1 MITFNAISVFA
12 ISKTELE
19 SNPERY
25 IIISESTDGNG
36 YCDYS
41 NTKVIANTDTTA
53 TIKTKIYQV
62 FNTKQMITTCD
73 YDFIYNKERSTKN
86 LTELVM
92 SKPEARAMP
101 EYFVN
106 QLKALDSGVKVHKY
120 NFKVF
125 NFSGK
130 DITPLKLHGYEK
142 TMTAEKAPSITP
154 MSMPKSAVTH
164 ERKRSSLPP
173 FAICAHMSRPR

>member
-1 MITFNAISVFA
+1 MKRICTLFLSLMITFNAISVFA

-130 DITPLKLHGYEK
+130 DITPLNLHGYEK
-142 TMTAEKAPSITP
+142 TMTADMRSLDYSIASGLYGVYFD
-154 MSMPKSAVTH
+154 M
-164 ERKRSSLPP
+164 EL
-173 FAICAHMSRPR
+173 F

>member
-92 SKPEARAMP
+92 SKPEARQCQ
-101 EYFVN
+101 N
-106 QLKALDSGVKVHKY
+106 ILLIS
-120 NFKVF
+120 
-125 NFSGK
+125 
-130 DITPLKLHGYEK
+130 
-142 TMTAEKAPSITP
+142 
-154 MSMPKSAVTH
+154 
-164 ERKRSSLPP
+164 
-173 FAICAHMSRPR
+173 